1 LSLLGRAY
9 TWQLIFAD
17 DLLWTSHGPDKYL
30 DILKI
35 LLFWVMVGTPF
46 SWKKVR
52 GGLSLDWIGY
62 WLDYSRFE
70 LGISESRAGWLIK
83 WGQQILGDGL
93 VLVRHMAEGLGRLGF
108 AAGILEWARPFLAPM
123 YAWTAAAPG
132 GAVLPLPSVVR
143 LTLTWLVDQLRAGGR
158 VVVCGQPLA
167 SMGELFRAD
176 AKGEDNLVVLGGWC
190 CQGGHGTKE
199 ARWFSLEVTP
209 AEAPWLFRGANA
221 SATISASELLAT
233 KLSVPLFAPR
243 GPLRQGVVKLTGG
256 TDNQGNTYIV
266 QKMLTTKMP
275 VAAVL
280 MQLATDLHQ
289 AGLWLELNWL
299 PREENTEAD
308 ALTNGDFSGFDPQLR
323 VPVSW
328 AEVDLG
334 VVQKLLTAEAEFRE
348 KLGEHKAARRQ
359 GVPEGP
365 ARKRKRGRST
375 WGV

>member
-1 LSLLGRAY
+1 M
-9 TWQLIFAD
+9 D
-17 DLLWTSHGPDKYL
+17 
-30 DILKI
+30 
-35 LLFWVMVGTPF
+35 
-46 SWKKVR
+46 
-52 GGLSLDWIGY
+52 
-62 WLDYSRFE
+62 
-70 LGISESRAGWLIK
+70 
-83 WGQQILGDGL
+83 DGL

-190 CQGGHGTKE
+190 CQGATGPRRPDGSPSRCPLRRPPGSSGGQIP
-199 ARWFSLEVTP
+199 ARR
-209 AEAPWLFRGANA
+209 FRHQ
-221 SATISASELLAT
+221 SAT
-233 KLSVPLFAPR
+233 KLSVQLFAPQ

-256 TDNQGNTYIV
+256 TDNQGNAYIV

-275 VAAVL
+275 VAAIL

-334 VVQKLLTAEAEFRE
+334 VVQKLLTAEAEFRD
-348 KLGEHKAARRQ
+348 KLGELKAARRQ

-365 ARKRKRGRST
+365 ARKRKRERST